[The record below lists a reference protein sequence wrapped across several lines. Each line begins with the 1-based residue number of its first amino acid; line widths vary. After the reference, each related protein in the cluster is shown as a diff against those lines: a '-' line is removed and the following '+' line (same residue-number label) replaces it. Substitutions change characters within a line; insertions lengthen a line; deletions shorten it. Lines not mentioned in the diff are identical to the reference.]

1 MAAFKTG
8 VLAAFAI
15 LLQPA
20 GGAGAAIRCGADE
33 RAPALA
39 ANADWRAAP
48 IRLAIIDQSVAAS
61 LAEAG
66 RLAGMTV
73 LVSAK
78 TTGRERGRTLA
89 GPFGMVLDAMVK
101 ANGLTWFTD
110 GGAVH
115 VATGAETATK
125 TITPTAARM
134 DVCGALR
141 GAGLD
146 GEGQRVVT
154 GDRTATRVTG
164 SPDFISTVEAILK
177 STPSS
182 EASGMT
188 LVKFGQVIHE

>member
-1 MAAFKTG
+1 VSEPCLLDVRRLSVAF
-8 VLAAFAI
+8 
-15 LLQPA
+15 
-20 GGAGAAIRCGADE
+20 GAGARETRVVD
-33 RAPALA
+33 R
-39 ANADWRAAP
+39 
-48 IRLAIIDQSVAAS
+48 
-61 LAEAG
+61 
-66 RLAGMTV
+66 
-73 LVSAK
+73 VSFK
-78 TTGRERGRTLA
+78 LERGRTLA